1 MSSLKLALQLEIVE
15 LRKSVANSLGLAH
28 DMQAARWFSDVA
40 EALGSASPKG
50 AADLTAQIHRAV
62 RGGAGGPR
70 GVVIVAADGR
80 ADSKATA
87 QFHTDLSRLYDL
99 TRRSRFADWS
109 VVQGL
114 TQAGQSWLSNSC
126 DSTVVAGQTCSGT
139 LWEDSSPE
147 RKVHVGL
154 NTEGVCSMN
163 DRGTA
168 RPAMNVRAEGLR
180 RNRAGFG
187 GAPAR
192 TA

>member
-1 MSSLKLALQLEIVE
+1 
-15 LRKSVANSLGLAH
+15 
-28 DMQAARWFSDVA
+28 MQAARWFSDVA

-109 VVQGL
+109 VR
-114 TQAGQSWLSNSC
+114 
-126 DSTVVAGQTCSGT
+126 SGADPSGAV
-139 LWEDSSPE
+139 LVIEF
-147 RKVHVGL
+147 V
-154 NTEGVCSMN
+154 
-163 DRGTA
+163 
-168 RPAMNVRAEGLR
+168 RPNGGGGANLLRDALGGFISGAEGPR
-180 RNRAGFG
+180 RVEH
-187 GAPAR
+187 
-192 TA
+192 